1 MKGVRHIALFPLWHR
16 ARGFERCASMARWG
30 QAGHVG
36 REQVMAFSLLELV
49 IALAVSA
56 AIAAY
61 AIPSYREYI
70 ARGHRRDAI
79 AALYRAAH
87 VLEGEGL
94 DFSRPGTGR
103 LPAGFEQAPA
113 AGDAVYRLQVRPGDP
128 GNGGY
133 AIEARPV
140 ENGPMAG
147 DACGTFAIDALG
159 RRTNL
164 LNGAVASDARTN
176 CWLGR

>member
-1 MKGVRHIALFPLWHR
+1 MEAWRS
-16 ARGFERCASMARWG
+16 RGFERWVSRARHG
-30 QAGHVG
+30 QACRVG

-79 AALYRAAH
+79 AALYRAAQM
-87 VLEGEGL
+87 LEEGGL
-94 DFSRPGTGR
+94 NFSRPNTDQ
-103 LPAGFEQAPA
+103 LPTGFEQAPA
-113 AGDAVYRLQVRPGDP
+113 IGHAVYRLHMRPGDP

-140 ENGPMAG
+140 ENGPMVG
-147 DACGTFAIDALG
+147 DACGTFVIDALG

-164 LNGAVASDARTN
+164 LNGAAASAARAN
-176 CWLGR
+176 CWFGR